1 MRPLMYNCMLAPQK
15 IENELSKWTAS
26 PSADSARHAVFS
38 NGITG
43 TSTIV
48 NAVVE

>member
-15 IENELSKWTAS
+15 SENELSKWTAS
-26 PSADSARHAVFS
+26 PSADSTRHAFFS
-38 NGITG
+38 NGIA
-43 TSTIV
+43 STIV